1 MIKLFLNLWKN
12 ISFLKKI
19 QICFLIPL
27 MILVAI
33 AEVLSI
39 GAVIPFITVL
49 IDPDRIF
56 NLEMVKPALI
66 VFNIKNSSEL
76 ILPMT
81 TIFCLAA
88 VISGTLRVLLLWLK
102 TKLCHSI
109 GIDISRDV
117 FKKTLFQDYENH
129 ISRNSSEIISAIT
142 NKVKIVVYE
151 ILWPL
156 LLMFSSFIIFV
167 SIFCSLIIIEP
178 FIALILFSFLG
189 IIYIF
194 IILIFKKHL
203 NNYSKIISVFEDVK
217 LKILQEGLNG
227 IRDILIA
234 GNQKVYL
241 DNYIKIDAPLRNAQ
255 ANAQIIGNS
264 PRFFVEAIGIV
275 VIAIFAYYLSTKFD
289 DFTNTISILAALGL
303 GAQRMLPVVQ
313 QIYSS
318 FSSIQSGK
326 ESLKDVIDLLNL
338 KVLSENIN
346 NFEKINF
353 KKSIKFNSVE
363 FKYKTSKFLT
373 LKKIDFEIKKGSI
386 VGIIGKTGSGKS
398 TLLDILMCLLKPTEG
413 SISIDGNTLAENN
426 YKYWQSMISHV
437 PQEIFVADTTIAE
450 NIALGQKFED
460 INLKKIKKVSRQA
473 QIHNFI
479 ETLENKYYTRV
490 GELGSRLSGGEK
502 QRLGIAR
509 ALYRKSSLIIF
520 DEATSSLDEF
530 TEKNVMNAITKLDKN
545 MTFIIVAHRLNTLK
559 DADVLVRIDKGE
571 IIDIVNDKKNIRKLT
586 NK

>member
-1 MIKLFLNLWKN
+1 
-12 ISFLKKI
+12 
-19 QICFLIPL
+19 

>member
-1 MIKLFLNLWKN
+1 
-12 ISFLKKI
+12 
-19 QICFLIPL
+19 

-189 IIYIF
+189 IMYVF
-194 IILIFKKHL
+194 IILTFKKHL

-217 LKILQEGLNG
+217 LKLLQEGLMVLG
-227 IRDILIA
+227 
-234 GNQKVYL
+234 Y
-241 DNYIKIDAPLRNAQ
+241 
-255 ANAQIIGNS
+255 
-264 PRFFVEAIGIV
+264 
-275 VIAIFAYYLSTKFD
+275 FD
-289 DFTNTISILAALGL
+289 
-303 GAQRMLPVVQ
+303 
-313 QIYSS
+313 
-318 FSSIQSGK
+318 
-326 ESLKDVIDLLNL
+326 
-338 KVLSENIN
+338 
-346 NFEKINF
+346 
-353 KKSIKFNSVE
+353 
-363 FKYKTSKFLT
+363 
-373 LKKIDFEIKKGSI
+373 
-386 VGIIGKTGSGKS
+386 
-398 TLLDILMCLLKPTEG
+398 C
-413 SISIDGNTLAENN
+413 
-426 YKYWQSMISHV
+426 
-437 PQEIFVADTTIAE
+437 
-450 NIALGQKFED
+450 
-460 INLKKIKKVSRQA
+460 
-473 QIHNFI
+473 
-479 ETLENKYYTRV
+479 
-490 GELGSRLSGGEK
+490 
-502 QRLGIAR
+502 
-509 ALYRKSSLIIF
+509 RKSKSL
-520 DEATSSLDEF
+520 S
-530 TEKNVMNAITKLDKN
+530 
-545 MTFIIVAHRLNTLK
+545 
-559 DADVLVRIDKGE
+559 
-571 IIDIVNDKKNIRKLT
+571 
-586 NK
+586 